1 MLKSLQD
8 KFANF
13 AGSFYDYGSGF
24 FKLDPLS
31 SWLRRHLAK
40 PPGLLSIELF
50 VAISLA
56 VYYFFL
62 MFPQTE
68 APRQVDGSE
77 MNAYLFTYLSDHP
90 YSQKDIASEMPNW
103 KTRLAGPMI
112 SGWAYDQT
120 LKNFAYS
127 VDTKTPDSGNFV
139 FAGYR
144 FNINNIIFGSYHAT
158 WLFLLFV
165 ILILHR
171 KDALL
176 IMLGVFSGLM
186 YNLIIPAGQ
195 WFYPWDIPTM
205 LFFTWACLLYDKRQ
219 LFPLILVV
227 WMGSL
232 FKETTLCCT
241 LLILLG
247 EHWTLKKRIA
257 GFAITVIACLLTR
270 KLLMAVYGVKTT
282 ALALNDA
289 ANIHGFLFNTWSLLV
304 NNIDDLF
311 SMNLNHVLF
320 ANAGALF
327 LMLLIPWRNR
337 RDVVFKILAV
347 AFIIGQFLCGII
359 HEFRIW
365 YEILPLGWMVISEAI
380 SNLYKSDSHADV
392 RVCRVM
398 KGSYWLLMVFMLV
411 VAAGVWIL
419 GNLITPESE
428 IENLAA
434 SGLGVGNKSNEPA
447 LQVDRAYEEAAD
459 SPAALNNRAW
469 ELATSPD
476 VNIRNG
482 TLAVKLAERACE
494 LTHYQQTI
502 MVGTLAAAYAEAGRF
517 DEAIAT
523 GQKAC
528 ALASESG
535 QTNLLKRNQELVIL
549 YQAHRAYHESSSS
562 SDVSPPH

>member
-1 MLKSLQD
+1 LGKSPAL
-8 KFANF
+8 F
-13 AGSFYDYGSGF
+13 G
-24 FKLDPLS
+24 
-31 SWLRRHLAK
+31 
-40 PPGLLSIELF
+40 IELF

-62 MFPQTE
+62 MFPQPA

-90 YSQKDIASEMPNW
+90 YSQKDISSEMPNW
-103 KTRLAGPMI
+103 KSRLAGPMI

-120 LKNFAYS
+120 LKHFAYS
-127 VDTKTPDSGNFV
+127 ADTKTPDSGNFV

-144 FNINNIIFGSYHAT
+144 FNINAIVFGSYHAI
-158 WLFLLFV
+158 WLFLLFA

-195 WFYPWDIPTM
+195 WFYPWDISTM

-219 LFPLILVV
+219 LFPLMLVV
-227 WMGSL
+227 WLGSL

-257 GFAITVIACLLTR
+257 GFATTVIACFLTR

-282 ALALNDA
+282 VLALNDA

-311 SMNLNHVLF
+311 STNLNHVLF
-320 ANAGALF
+320 VNAGALF
-327 LMLLIPWRNR
+327 LMLMIPWRNR
-337 RDVVFKILAV
+337 RDVVFKILAMV
-347 AFIIGQFLCGII
+347 FIVGQFLCGII

-365 YEILPLGWMVISEAI
+365 YEILPLGWIVISEAI
-380 SNLYKSDSHADV
+380 FNLYKSDSQMGG
-392 RVCRVM
+392 RIRRVM
-398 KGSYWLLMVFMLV
+398 IGSYWLVMVSILI
-411 VAAGVWIL
+411 VAGGVWIL
-419 GNLITPESE
+419 SNLIAPEPKIGNLAI
-428 IENLAA
+428 
-434 SGLGVGNKSNEPA
+434 SGLGIGNKSNEPA
-447 LQVDRAYEEAAD
+447 LQAAD
-459 SPAALNNRAW
+459 SPVALNNRAW

-476 VNIRNG
+476 VNVRNG
-482 TLAVKLAERACE
+482 SLAVKLAEHACE

-528 ALASESG
+528 ALASELG
-535 QTNLLKRNQELVIL
+535 ETNLLKRNRELVIL
-549 YQAHRAYHESSSS
+549 YQAHQAYHEPPPD
-562 SDVSPPH
+562 SDGSPTH